1 MDLDAPIYLWIRSMI
16 VIYIFS
22 ALMIFNNGFEI
33 SYLPNEKVVDLGC
46 MDLDYMLFEN
56 DTAIVLPLR

>member
-1 MDLDAPIYLWIRSMI
+1 
-16 VIYIFS
+16 
-22 ALMIFNNGFEI
+22 MIFNNGFEI